1 LDAQGSLVLPQGN
14 AHKNI
19 AKGKEAQTMAMD
31 HFMEEVVV
39 SKNRGLQDVVYYLAT
54 LIMFITAVIGFMM
67 ISSLLMSFSVLGL
80 IIAAAFV
87 GSAVLLFLRKDRL
100 RTEYEYTFTNGDLD
114 FAQVFNNQKRKSL
127 GTMRVKNVEAFGP
140 VDSEGFRKIINMPG
154 LKRRNWFLN
163 RGAQLYYF
171 YYQKE
176 SDKNIIVLEPSTEMV
191 DMIKKYLPRGAYRE

>member
-1 LDAQGSLVLPQGN
+1 
-14 AHKNI
+14 
-19 AKGKEAQTMAMD
+19 MD

-39 SKNRGLQDVVYYLAT
+39 KQHKGMQELLYVLSNVMMVVTALLGMT
-54 LIMFITAVIGFMM
+54 LMPALFA
-67 ISSLLMSFSVLGL
+67 SFSIPTLVITVLML
-80 IIAAAFV
+80 

-140 VDSEGFRKIINMPG
+140 VDSNEFRKFINMPNM
-154 LKRRNWFLN
+154 KRKNWFLN
-163 RGAQLYYF
+163 RDGKLFFF

-176 SDKNIIVLEPSTEMV
+176 SNKTMIVFEPSSELV
-191 DMIKKYLPRGAYRE
+191 DMVKKYLPRGAYRE